1 MSRREEQRAHHH
13 SYKKPPHVGLSLYNW
28 DMDTLII
35 TPEMLPTPEM
45 VMNPNLDKEAHAA
58 WHSGKT
64 TEESLERLAAYLNIP
79 IEPLTENYH
88 RLDNLGNCDL
98 LGGAYTQEEL
108 NALRGEEQPT
118 YNKNIL
124 DTQNPTP
131 FVLNDFFGN
140 NYPKMFFDD
149 KGQVIKSVVD
159 LWHISGFRDG
169 FVIGEPRGALG
180 WVSMAEYARHSEKH
194 YEAALA
200 YLMHMYDLKEIQPL
214 YRTLIYFE
222 NGRPMV
228 FEPISDDATVTIVNL
243 DHEGEGDP
251 AARNNAGLKSHTP
264 ARDAVQRL
272 VSLFGRGVQAI
283 KQQLNR

>member
-1 MSRREEQRAHHH
+1 MS
-13 SYKKPPHVGLSLYNW
+13 L
-28 DMDTLII
+28 
-35 TPEMLPTPEM
+35 LPTPEK
-45 VMNPNLDKEAHAA
+45 VMNPNLNKEAHAA
-58 WHSGKT
+58 WNSGKT

-79 IEPLTENYH
+79 VEPLAERYH
-88 RLDNLGNCDL
+88 RLDKLENY
-98 LGGAYTQEEL
+98 LGGTYTQDEL
-108 NALRGEEQPT
+108 NTLRGEKQPT

-131 FVLNDFFGN
+131 FVLNTYFGN

-159 LWHISGFRDG
+159 LWCISGFWNG
-169 FVIGEPRGALG
+169 FVIGEPHGALG

-200 YLMHMYDLKEIQPL
+200 YFMHMYDLEEIKPF

-222 NGRPMV
+222 NGYPKT
-228 FEPISDDATVTIVNL
+228 FEPLSDDATVTIVNL
-243 DHEGEGDP
+243 EHEGEGDP

-264 ARDAVQRL
+264 ARDAVQYL
-272 VSLFGRGVQAI
+272 ISLYGRGVQAI
-283 KQQLNR
+283 KKRLNRQEK

>member
-1 MSRREEQRAHHH
+1 M
-13 SYKKPPHVGLSLYNW
+13 GISLYNR

-45 VMNPNLDKEAHAA
+45 VMNPNLDKEAHTA

-64 TEESLERLAAYLNIP
+64 TEESLERLAEYLNIP
-79 IEPLTENYH
+79 LEPLTENYH

-140 NYPKMFFDD
+140 NYPKMFFDN
-149 KGQVIKSVVD
+149 KGQILKPIVD
-159 LWHISGFRDG
+159 LWRLTGDYSGFILAERH
-169 FVIGEPRGALG
+169 GALG
-180 WVSMAEYARHSEKH
+180 WVSMAEYARHSDKH

-200 YLMHMYDLKEIQPL
+200 YFMHMYDLKEIRPI
-214 YRTLIYFE
+214 YRTLIHFE
-222 NGRPMV
+222 NGYPKT
-228 FEPISDDATVTIVNL
+228 FEPISDDATVMIVDL
-243 DHEGEGDP
+243 DHDEKDGRTSQNG
-251 AARNNAGLKSHTP
+251 AGFKSHSRV
-264 ARDAVQRL
+264 RDAVQRL
-272 VSLFGRGVQAI
+272 VSLCGRGVQAI
-283 KQQLNR
+283 KKQLNRQEK